1 MGREDSETHKYH
13 RFGILSFIGTDFTT
27 QLHRDQ
33 AYLPS
38 SISIPV
44 FIPTCSLFSWSSP
57 VNWLLKAS
65 QDISITAESSIGQ
78 HYLREYYSRQLVAFG
93 QVWSK
98 FHKYCLGK
106 LEVRA
111 RPLFNVQLY
120 LSLPKKHLNSL
131 YSKGGADLGHIVVN
145 IFSLKFISSEFHVAL
160 GNLTIM

>member
-1 MGREDSETHKYH
+1 MGREDSETPQ
-13 RFGILSFIGTDFTT
+13 IPPIWNSFIYWDR
-27 QLHRDQ
+27 LHYIAAQR
-33 AYLPS
+33 P
-38 SISIPV
+38 SISAFLNIDPCLHSHLQLV
-44 FIPTCSLFSWSSP
+44 LAFS

-106 LEVRA
+106 LEARA

-131 YSKGGADLGHIVVN
+131 YSKGELIQATLLLI
-145 IFSLKFISSEFHVAL
+145 SLV
-160 GNLTIM
+160 